1 MDLTFEEAILE
12 RHQNFLAI
20 VKPFVTPAMA
30 AALNLVPSPV
40 TCHKCHGSGYIQV
53 QRNTAFGAMMTRQVC
68 DVCGGT
74 GKEIKEKCPT
84 CHGTGHEQERHTIDV
99 KVPAGVEDGQ
109 QMRLQQAGEAGTNGG
124 PYGDLYIVF
133 SESHQAKVS
142 T

>member
-1 MDLTFEEAILE
+1 MQYRMDLTFEEAIFGKDTKISYDRE
-12 RHQNFLAI
+12 AVCHTCNGSGA
-20 VKPFVTPAMA
+20 KPGT
-30 AALNLVPSPV
+30 SPV

-99 KVPAGVEDGQ
+99 KVPAGL
-109 QMRLQQAGEAGTNGG
+109 R
-124 PYGDLYIVF
+124 
-133 SESHQAKVS
+133 
-142 T
+142 